1 MGNGS
6 EKTNVNKS
14 RKMMF
19 AVIIFFLVV
28 SMGLISYLSGF
39 HIDLSQKYRSIEDH
53 ENIIFKDSWD
63 NQCYRLCSWGLVKT
77 EDVAGFEDHRNP
89 DTSSYEYRLLVE
101 KAGAEWIEQIVPSP
115 NGKYILYVE
124 RIYRGI
130 GTTDDEDVY
139 YKVYSIDDDT
149 NTTIYSGYRQFLL
162 VDWE

>member
-1 MGNGS
+1 MCNRS
-6 EKTNVNKS
+6 EKTNVKKS
-14 RKMMF
+14 RKMIF
-19 AVIIFFLVV
+19 AVIVFFLVV

-39 HIDLSQKYRSIEDH
+39 HIDLSQKYRSIEDY

-63 NQCYRLCSWGLVKT
+63 NQCYRLWAWGLVKT
-77 EDVAGFEDHRNP
+77 EDAAEFEDHRDP

-124 RIYRGI
+124 RIYRGT

-139 YKVYSIDDDT
+139 YIVYSIDDDT
-149 NTTIYSGYRQFLL
+149 NTTIYSGYRQLLL
-162 VDWE
+162 VDWK

>member
-28 SMGLISYLSGF
+28 SMGLISCLSGF

-77 EDVAGFEDHRNP
+77 EDVAGFEDHR
-89 DTSSYEYRLLVE
+89 DLLRS
-101 KAGAEWIEQIVPSP
+101 WS
-115 NGKYILYVE
+115 
-124 RIYRGI
+124 
-130 GTTDDEDVY
+130 
-139 YKVYSIDDDT
+139 
-149 NTTIYSGYRQFLL
+149 
-162 VDWE
+162 